1 MINSCAKKKK
11 KIAKICQQL
20 GRGLRLKNVHRKREK
35 EVGTL
40 QDISSPE
47 DSNIH
52 GGNYDSEVRKNRHLS
67 VIESDSCSNSKRK
80 CN

>member
-1 MINSCAKKKK
+1 MYTEK
-11 KIAKICQQL
+11 
-20 GRGLRLKNVHRKREK
+20 EK

-52 GGNYDSEVRKNRHLS
+52 GGIMTAKSEKQTLECDREWQLLELETKMQLRVKHS
-67 VIESDSCSNSKRK
+67 
-80 CN
+80 

>member
-1 MINSCAKKKK
+1 MSNLKESGMINSCAKKK

-52 GGNYDSEVRKNRHLS
+52 GGNYDSEVRKKQTLECDR
-67 VIESDSCSNSKRK
+67 E
-80 CN
+80 

>member
-11 KIAKICQQL
+11 
-20 GRGLRLKNVHRKREK
+20 NRKDLSTIRQGVTIKKCTQKKKK

-52 GGNYDSEVRKNRHLS
+52 GGNYDSEVRKT
-67 VIESDSCSNSKRK
+67 DT
-80 CN
+80 

>member
-1 MINSCAKKKK
+1 MYTEK
-11 KIAKICQQL
+11 
-20 GRGLRLKNVHRKREK
+20 EK

-52 GGNYDSEVRKNRHLS
+52 GGNYDSEVRKKQTLECDREWQLLELETRMQLRVKHS
-67 VIESDSCSNSKRK
+67 
-80 CN
+80 

>member
-1 MINSCAKKKK
+1 MSNLKESDMINSCAKKIN
-11 KIAKICQQL
+11 KIVKICQQL
-20 GRGLRLKNVHRKREK
+20 GRGLRLKNVHRKRKK

-52 GGNYDSEVRKNRHLS
+52 DGNYDSEVRKKQTLECDR
-67 VIESDSCSNSKRK
+67 E
-80 CN
+80 

>member
-1 MINSCAKKKK
+1 MYTEK
-11 KIAKICQQL
+11 
-20 GRGLRLKNVHRKREK
+20 EK

-52 GGNYDSEVRKNRHLS
+52 GGNYDREVRKADTW
-67 VIESDSCSNSKRK
+67 VW
-80 CN
+80 